1 MFRPPVHRV
10 VLLCRRD
17 MSLDASDLI
26 DNLLDD
32 QARVNSAVD
41 EGDINN
47 VVADVQQIT
56 GEKVGLTG
64 AETITPTSTGSPPHK
79 YDDGQSQWGFAS
91 WG

>member
-1 MFRPPVHRV
+1 
-10 VLLCRRD
+10 

-41 EGDINN
+41 DGDINSL
-47 VVADVQQIT
+47 VADAQQVT
-56 GEKVGLTG
+56 GEAVGLNGSETLTG
-64 AETITPTSTGSPPHK
+64 SATGSPPHK

-91 WG
+91 WA